1 MTRRI
6 IVAILRF
13 AMRIYFRHVEVVGLE
28 HVPSKSPVIFVL
40 NHPNALVDPAFLLCL
55 APRRVSFLA
64 KSPLF
69 RMPILGY
76 FVRALDC
83 LPVYRHQ
90 DEGEDVSK
98 NREMFSAARGL
109 LARGGT
115 IGICPEG
122 VSHDEPRLRPIK
134 TGAAR
139 IALGA
144 VSTLE
149 ANGAAPDLPAAP
161 PANAE
166 GSGPAAPP
174 AYAGGSDKTKIPCAD
189 LKIVPAGLYYTSKTK
204 FRSAVLLYFGKP
216 IGVIP
221 VELEPDGNPPRAAV
235 RDLSKRIECALREVI
250 LDAEHEEALQ
260 TISRAERI
268 FSSETE
274 EEGSENLA
282 GELQLQQRF
291 NKAYGV
297 LRERAPERL
306 RKLEVRMIR
315 FEEELTQAG
324 VDPEDLS
331 PPTSTLDVFRHL
343 ITRVLLFLLLI
354 VPATLGALVHYPAY
368 RLGGYLATRFSKN
381 DEDVISTV
389 KIISAM
395 LLFPMTWML
404 AAAVAYKLQGWEL
417 SLLVATTLPL
427 AGYLA
432 IRFFEGFD
440 SFLGGLRALVFFLMR
455 RRFFVRLL
463 AERKAIRNEILALGK
478 ETAILSQ

>member
-1 MTRRI
+1 
-6 IVAILRF
+6 
-13 AMRIYFRHVEVVGLE
+13 MRVYFRRVEVTGLE
-28 HVPSKSPVIFVL
+28 HVPRKSPVIFVL

-69 RMPILGY
+69 RMPVLGF
-76 FVRALDC
+76 FVRALDS
-83 LPVYRHQ
+83 LPVYRRQ

-98 NREMFSAARGL
+98 NREMFVAARKL
-109 LARGGT
+109 LAQGGT

-144 VSTLE
+144 VSTNE
-149 ANGAAPDLPAAP
+149 V
-161 PANAE
+161 
-166 GSGPAAPP
+166 
-174 AYAGGSDKTKIPCAD
+174 TD

-216 IGVIP
+216 IDVTP
-221 VELEPDGNPPRAAV
+221 VSLETEGNPPRAAV
-235 RDLSKRIECALREVI
+235 RELSDRIECALREVI
-250 LDAEHEEALQ
+250 LEAEHEEALQ
-260 TISRAERI
+260 TITRAERI
-268 FSSETE
+268 FSSEAD
-274 EEGSENLA
+274 EEGDESLA
-282 GELQLQQRF
+282 DELQLQQRF
-291 NKAYGV
+291 VKAYTV
-297 LRERAPERL
+297 LQQRAPDRL
-306 RKLEVRMIR
+306 RKLEVRMSR
-315 FEEELTQAG
+315 FEEELSQAG
-324 VDPEDLS
+324 VDPDDLS

-343 ITRVLLFLLLI
+343 VTRIFIFLALI
-354 VPATLGALVHYPAY
+354 IPATAGALVHYPAY
-368 RLGGYLATRFSKN
+368 RLGGYLATRFSR
-381 DEDVISTV
+381 DEDDVVSTV

-395 LLFPMTWML
+395 LLFPLTWL
-404 AAAVAYKLQGWEL
+404 LIAIAAYKLEGFVF
-417 SLLVATTLPL
+417 SLTVAVLVPL

-440 SFLGGLRALVFFLMR
+440 SFLGGLRALAFFLTR

-463 AERKAIRNEILALGK
+463 AERKAIRNEILALGE

>member
-1 MTRRI
+1 
-6 IVAILRF
+6 
-13 AMRIYFRHVEVVGLE
+13 MRIYFRRVEVVGLE
-28 HVPSKSPVIFVL
+28 HVPLKSPAIFVL

-98 NREMFSAARGL
+98 NREMFVAARAL
-109 LARGGT
+109 LTRGGT

-144 VSTLE
+144 VSTVE
-149 ANGAAPDLPAAP
+149 GNGTAVDLPTAP
-161 PANAE
+161 PAH
-166 GSGPAAPP
+166 
-174 AYAGGSDKTKIPCAD
+174 AGGSDKMPCAG

-216 IGVIP
+216 IDVTP

-268 FSSETE
+268 FSSETDE
-274 EEGSENLA
+274 ERPESLA
-282 GELQLQQRF
+282 EELQLQQRF
-291 NKAYGV
+291 NKAYAV
-297 LRERAPERL
+297 LREQAPERL

-354 VPATLGALVHYPAY
+354 VPATVGAVVHYPAY
-368 RLGGYLATRFSKN
+368 RLGGFLATRFSR
-381 DEDVISTV
+381 DEEDVISTV

-395 LLFPMTWML
+395 LLFPITWLLTAAL
-404 AAAVAYKLQGWEL
+404 AYELQGWEL
-417 SLLVATTLPL
+417 AAVVGLVFPL

-432 IRFFEGFD
+432 IRFFEGLD

-463 AERKAIRNEILALGK
+463 AERKAIRNEILALGE

>member
-1 MTRRI
+1 
-6 IVAILRF
+6 
-13 AMRIYFRHVEVVGLE
+13 MRIYFRRVEVVGLE
-28 HVPSKSPVIFVL
+28 HVPLKTPVIFVL

-55 APRRVSFLA
+55 APRQISFLA
-64 KSPLF
+64 KAPLF
-69 RMPILGY
+69 RTPIRGY

-90 DEGEDVSK
+90 DQGSDVSK
-98 NREMFSAARGL
+98 NREMFAAARAL

-144 VSTLE
+144 VSTSE
-149 ANGAAPDLPAAP
+149 ANGVSLGTPTEP
-161 PANAE
+161 PVSAD
-166 GSGPAAPP
+166 
-174 AYAGGSDKTKIPCAD
+174 GSDKKKTPCVD

-204 FRSAVLLYFGKP
+204 FRSAALLYFGTP
-216 IGVIP
+216 IEVEP
-221 VELEPDGNPPRAAV
+221 VELEADGNPPRAAV
-235 RDLSKRIECALREVI
+235 RELSNKIEGSLRAVI

-268 FSSETE
+268 FSAETLD
-274 EEGSENLA
+274 EGSESLA

-291 NKAYGV
+291 SKAYGV

-324 VDPEDLS
+324 VDPDDLS
-331 PPTSTLDVFRHL
+331 PPTSTLDVFGHL
-343 ITRVLLFLLLI
+343 ITRVMLFLLLF

-368 RLGGYLATRFSKN
+368 RLGGYLATRFSKS
-381 DEDVISTV
+381 DEDVVSTV

-395 LLFPMTWML
+395 LLFPLTWLL
-404 AAAVAYKLQGWEL
+404 AAAVAYQIQGWEL
-417 SLLVATTLPL
+417 CLSLSVVIPL
-427 AGYLA
+427 SGYMA
-432 IRFFEGFD
+432 IRFFEGID
-440 SFLGGLRALVFFLMR
+440 TSMGGLRALVFFLMR

-463 AERKAIRNEILALGK
+463 AERKAIRNEILALGE
-478 ETAILSQ
+478 ETAVLNQ

>member
-13 AMRIYFRHVEVVGLE
+13 AMRIYFRRVEVVGLE
-28 HVPSKSPVIFVL
+28 HVPLKTPVIFVL

-55 APRRVSFLA
+55 APRRISFLA
-64 KSPLF
+64 KAPLF
-69 RMPILGY
+69 RMPILSF

-90 DEGEDVSK
+90 DEGSDVSK
-98 NREMFSAARGL
+98 NREMFAAARSL
-109 LARGGT
+109 LVRGGT

-144 VSTLE
+144 VSTGE
-149 ANGAAPDLPAAP
+149 APRLNADKTKEPT
-161 PANAE
+161 AN
-166 GSGPAAPP
+166 
-174 AYAGGSDKTKIPCAD
+174 AGGSDNCVD
-189 LKIVPAGLYYTSKTK
+189 LKIVPAGLYYTSKTT
-204 FRSAVLLYFGKP
+204 FRSAALLYFGQP
-216 IGVIP
+216 IEVEP
-221 VELEPDGNPPRAAV
+221 VELEEDGNPPRAAV
-235 RDLSKRIECALREVI
+235 RELSDKIECSLRAVI
-250 LDAEHEEALQ
+250 LEAEHEEALQ

-268 FSSETE
+268 FSSETVDE
-274 EEGSENLA
+274 ESESLA
-282 GELQLQQRF
+282 DELQLQQRF
-291 NKAYGV
+291 NKAYAV

-331 PPTSTLDVFRHL
+331 PPTSALDVFGHL
-343 ITRVLLFLLLI
+343 ITRVVLFLLLV
-354 VPATLGALVHYPAY
+354 VPATLGALIHYPAY
-368 RLGGYLATRFSKN
+368 RLGGYLATRFSKS
-381 DEDVISTV
+381 DEDVVSTV

-395 LLFPMTWML
+395 LLFPLSWVVAGIL
-404 AAAVAYKLQGWEL
+404 AYEFQGWEL
-417 SLLVATTLPL
+417 CVAVALVVPMM
-427 AGYLA
+427 GYLA

-440 SFLGGLRALVFFLMR
+440 SSMGGLRALVFFLMR

-478 ETAILSQ
+478 ETAVLSQ

>member
-6 IVAILRF
+6 IVALLKF
-13 AMRIYFRHVEVVGLE
+13 AMRVYFRRVEVVGLE
-28 HVPSKSPVIFVL
+28 QVPRKSPVIFVL

-69 RMPILGY
+69 RIPILGF
-76 FVRALDC
+76 FVRALDS
-83 LPVYRHQ
+83 LPVYRRQ
-90 DEGEDVSK
+90 DDGEDVSK
-98 NREMFSAARGL
+98 NRETFVAARKL
-109 LARGGT
+109 LGRGGT

-122 VSHDEPRLRPIK
+122 VSHDEPGLRPIK

-144 VSTLE
+144 VSTGE
-149 ANGAAPDLPAAP
+149 V
-161 PANAE
+161 AE
-166 GSGPAAPP
+166 
-174 AYAGGSDKTKIPCAD
+174 

-216 IGVIP
+216 IAVAP
-221 VELEPDGNPPRAAV
+221 VEMENDGHPPRGAV
-235 RDLSKRIECALREVI
+235 RELSNRIECALREVI

-268 FSSETE
+268 FSSEPDD
-274 EEGSENLA
+274 EGEDSLA
-282 GELQLQQRF
+282 DELQLQQRF
-291 NKAYGV
+291 IKAYTI
-297 LRERAPERL
+297 LREQAPERL
-306 RKLEVRMIR
+306 RKLEVRMSR

-331 PPTSTLDVFRHL
+331 PPSSTLAVFRHL
-343 ITRVLLFLLLI
+343 ITRIFLFIVLI
-354 VPATLGALVHYPAY
+354 VPATAGFLVHYPAY
-368 RLGGYLATRFSKN
+368 RLGGYLATRFSR
-381 DEDVISTV
+381 DEDDVISTV

-395 LLFPMTWML
+395 LLFPLTWL
-404 AAAVAYKLQGWEL
+404 VAVALAYKLQGWEL
-417 SLLVATTLPL
+417 SLAAGIVLPL
-427 AGYLA
+427 VGYLA

-440 SFLGGLRALVFFLMR
+440 SFLGGLRALLFFLMR

-463 AERKAIRNEILALGK
+463 AERKAIRNEILALGE
-478 ETAILSQ
+478 ETAVLSQ